1 MSHKTA
7 QRLIASASALLGP
20 DELAARMGIESKVLA
35 AWISGDATV
44 PGVQLKALIKALEE
58 FAARK

>member
-1 MSHKTA
+1 
-7 QRLIASASALLGP
+7 
-20 DELAARMGIESKVLA
+20 MGVNSKVLA

-44 PGVQLKALIKALEE
+44 PGVQLKVLIKALEE

>member
-1 MSHKTA
+1 
-7 QRLIASASALLGP
+7 
-20 DELAARMGIESKVLA
+20 MGIDSKVLA

>member
-1 MSHKTA
+1 
-7 QRLIASASALLGP
+7 
-20 DELAARMGIESKVLA
+20 MGVNSKVLA

>member
-1 MSHKTA
+1 
-7 QRLIASASALLGP
+7 LIASASALLGP
-20 DELAARMGIESKVLA
+20 KELAERMGVDSKVLA

-44 PGVQLKALIKALEE
+44 PGVQLKVLIKALEE